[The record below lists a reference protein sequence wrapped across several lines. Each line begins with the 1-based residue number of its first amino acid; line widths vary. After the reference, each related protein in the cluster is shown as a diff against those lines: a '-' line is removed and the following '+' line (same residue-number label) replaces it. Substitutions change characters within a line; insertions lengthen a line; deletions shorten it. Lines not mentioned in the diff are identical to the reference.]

1 MKEVTLSVK
10 KKIQKFFAFIGVI
23 FIAILIIVILSLCK
37 NQEKAKTYTK
47 LERIKLISDG
57 FKNGISKKELEELLN
72 QNVADKTIMTGDD
85 AYLLKTPN
93 NDLIKKYNLENYVNE
108 NRKYFNN
115 LEDKIKKNYL
125 WKIDENATENQ
136 TTYFV
141 TVKVYNY
148 GIYLSDIEEMQ
159 NQLLKLSSNNI
170 GNKEVSEYKSKV
182 IAMKLLNT
190 RLDDYFNDGEEK
202 TVVITFTNIDDD
214 GTKNSLMQYLL
225 DLAGYTNMT
234 EKILEMNNNRE
245 TRIAECIQEAFENN
259 IIDQKDILELK

>member
-1 MKEVTLSVK
+1 M
-10 KKIQKFFAFIGVI
+10 
-23 FIAILIIVILSLCK
+23 
-37 NQEKAKTYTK
+37 
-47 LERIKLISDG
+47 
-57 FKNGISKKELEELLN
+57 
-72 QNVADKTIMTGDD
+72 
-85 AYLLKTPN
+85 
-93 NDLIKKYNLENYVNE
+93 
-108 NRKYFNN
+108 
-115 LEDKIKKNYL
+115 
-125 WKIDENATENQ
+125 
-136 TTYFV
+136 

-170 GNKEVSEYKSKV
+170 GNKVVSEYKSKV